1 MTSPGLT
8 RNPDFL
14 RLWAGQTVSAFGSM
28 FGALSLTALVFL
40 GASVAQMGLLAMA
53 RGLPALLFALFAGVW
68 VDRLRRRPV
77 MIAADLGRAV
87 LLLTVPA
94 AALADSLYI
103 EQLYA
108 VAFLVGFLELGF
120 DLAYRS
126 YLPSVVE
133 RWEILEGNSK
143 LSATESIAESASP
156 AIGGW
161 IVQAASGPVA
171 VLVDAL
177 TFLWS
182 AVCIGAIRRPEPK
195 PQPHADSG
203 MLSEMREGL
212 ALVRHD
218 RVLRAL
224 VAAGGTF
231 RFFGGFFEAL
241 YAVFLI
247 RTLDFSPLL
256 MGITIGAGGIGSF
269 AGALVAGVMTRRLGY
284 GPSILVSR
292 VAIDAFALLIPL
304 AGGPKEMAFAMIIVA
319 QLCGD
324 PFWATYEIATTSLRQ
339 SITPERALGRVN
351 SSMNVVQ
358 SGLQPLGALTAGLL
372 AEAIG
377 VRETIWIAIGGGA
390 LGIAWLLA
398 SPIPRLREIPEH
410 GGSSP

>member
-1 MTSPGLT
+1 VTSPGLT